1 MGLAA
6 SKLSRDLKYSI
17 DCLHQHLRRMSE
29 QVHETSAARQFA
41 SPSELYSDLVAL
53 QTEFDEVEWDFAA
66 RTVSVNT
73 EPIVL
78 DDIDLGPFEIRLH
91 WDQLH
96 CHQPYETIALQ
107 PNRACLNESVTHP
120 HVQDEA
126 LCEGEGAS
134 SIARSLEE
142 GRLFDFFLLVRGVL
156 TTYNPSSAYV
166 SLQRWSGRLCPD
178 CDDVVDDDSL
188 TYCSGCERT
197 ICDNCAT
204 CCSACSDAVCSGC
217 VQSCSE
223 CSDSLCMS
231 CQKQCASCDATLC
244 SSCQTEERC
253 KACHD
258 EIETETTDESGGII
272 RCCDSARG
280 RGRNCL
286 FLRDIGPTE
295 IGGFGIASVAKI
307 VYSSKT
313 SHSSL
318 RSARRYPS
326 LSTTTPSQI
335 FSTTKLIEG
344 LVPARFARIWI
355 HTHPGQF
362 GRTKCDG

>member
-1 MGLAA
+1 MNQPTYNKRLLKLALRIRSEVTGVAAKDLSTYLPEHLWQRSQVLASRIEKARGSRLGLAA

-29 QVHETSAARQFA
+29 QVHETSLARQFA

-53 QTEFDEVEWDFAA
+53 QSEFDEVEWDFAA

-91 WDQLH
+91 WDRFH

-166 SLQRWSGRLCPD
+166 SLQRWFGRLCPD

-197 ICDNCAT
+197 ICDNCTT
-204 CCSACSDAVCSGC
+204 CCSDCSNAVCCGC
-217 VQSCSE
+217 VESCSE
-223 CSDSLCMS
+223 CGDSLCRS
-231 CQKQCASCDATLC
+231 CQKQCSSCDATLC
-244 SSCQTEERC
+244 TTCQIEDRC
-253 KACHD
+253 KACND
-258 EIETETTDESGGII
+258 EIETESTDESGGIAGAAVQPVGVGETLV
-272 RCCDSARG
+272 SA
-280 RGRNCL
+280 
-286 FLRDIGPTE
+286 
-295 IGGFGIASVAKI
+295 
-307 VYSSKT
+307 
-313 SHSSL
+313 
-318 RSARRYPS
+318 
-326 LSTTTPSQI
+326 
-335 FSTTKLIEG
+335 
-344 LVPARFARIWI
+344 
-355 HTHPGQF
+355 
-362 GRTKCDG
+362 